1 MRSYEITER
10 AIERYRRG
18 MSLTVQDQ
26 MNAMDIAF
34 RNDGYVILYFR
45 GAYSGRLL
53 ATYNAKMSLGPG
65 VAAET
70 AWSWFRHNYP
80 GAEAILCHD

>member
-1 MRSYEITER
+1 MLSYEITER

-18 MSLTVQDQ
+18 MPRTVQDQ
-26 MNAMDIAF
+26 MNTTDIAS
-34 RNDGYVILYFR
+34 RNDGYVTMYFR

-53 ATYNAKMSLGPG
+53 ATYNAKISQGPG